1 MSTHTDFKVKNGLVV
16 NTTATFLTTVT
27 STGTASGGI
36 IISGGVGIAKDVWIG
51 GTLNIVNTASATSTI
66 TGALVVTGGAGIGG
80 SMYVGG
86 NITVAG
92 TINASITGVSTTATN
107 IAGGTAGQLHY
118 QSAPGV
124 TAFAGPGT
132 AGQLLVSAG
141 TSAPVYTNTSS
152 IYVGNATKVDT
163 VLQTS
168 TASYYPTFVSTN
180 NASAAAMS
188 VYTTSSFIINPST
201 GNVGIGTSSP
211 GARLQITVNDSSTYT
226 STLMAATT
234 SDALIITNDDQ
245 TTTGYT
251 GLLIYHKSSGVAMGR
266 IAMYGNFFGSPN
278 AALTFGLRP
287 NSGGA
292 GTVERMRIVDT
303 GQVAIGTTTTVGL
316 FNVAGDTFIT
326 GINTLTNT
334 TVATSTTTGALQ
346 VAGGVGVGGSMYVG
360 GGLSV
365 SGINTLINTTVSA
378 STTTGALQV
387 SGGVGIGGNLN
398 VGGTVVGG
406 GVRTTS
412 TNGVAPANPTTGDI
426 WYDTSTDTTYRYTY
440 DGTSYYWVDN
450 VGPILSSASTIF
462 NRVTSSTTTSALA
475 YSSSTNLIANG
486 YKSYILSK
494 VIVDTACWLRI
505 YTDADAQTADAS
517 RSIGTDPVA
526 GSGIVAEIISAG
538 ALTQRITP
546 CVLGVN
552 LDSPPTTNLYL
563 TVTNLQV
570 ATTQINISMNL
581 IQLES

>member
-86 NITVAG
+86 
-92 TINASITGVSTTATN
+92 
-107 IAGGTAGQLHY
+107 
-118 QSAPGV
+118 
-124 TAFAGPGT
+124 
-132 AGQLLVSAG
+132 
-141 TSAPVYTNTSS
+141 
-152 IYVGNATKVDT
+152 
-163 VLQTS
+163 
-168 TASYYPTFVSTN
+168 
-180 NASAAAMS
+180 
-188 VYTTSSFIINPST
+188 
-201 GNVGIGTSSP
+201 
-211 GARLQITVNDSSTYT
+211 
-226 STLMAATT
+226 
-234 SDALIITNDDQ
+234 
-245 TTTGYT
+245 
-251 GLLIYHKSSGVAMGR
+251 
-266 IAMYGNFFGSPN
+266 
-278 AALTFGLRP
+278 
-287 NSGGA
+287 
-292 GTVERMRIVDT
+292 
-303 GQVAIGTTTTVGL
+303 
-316 FNVAGDTFIT
+316 
-326 GINTLTNT
+326 
-334 TVATSTTTGALQ
+334 
-346 VAGGVGVGGSMYVG
+346 
-360 GGLSV
+360 GLSV
-365 SGINTLINTTVSA
+365 TGINTLINTTVSA

-505 YTDADAQTADAS
+505 YTDADAQTADTS